1 MEGAP
6 YDESNSPAYN
16 EMQAKSAYPG
26 QLKAFTVRERINQ
39 QIKEIEH
46 RKSELL
52 KFLELL
58 DKNPDTEQILNL
70 SRNMGI

>member
-1 MEGAP
+1 MEGGYGGP
-6 YDESNSPAYN
+6 DSPAYN
-16 EMQAKSAYPG
+16 EMQAKTYPG

-46 RKSELL
+46 RKGELL

-70 SRNMGI
+70 SRNIGI